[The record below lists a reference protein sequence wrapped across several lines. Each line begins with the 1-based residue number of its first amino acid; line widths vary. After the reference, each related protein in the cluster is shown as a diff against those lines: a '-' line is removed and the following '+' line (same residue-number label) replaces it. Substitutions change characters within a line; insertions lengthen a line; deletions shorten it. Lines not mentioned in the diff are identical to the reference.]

1 MFFLFLLCFRSCP
14 SRVFLIT
21 FDLLCALSSRTSRGF
36 HPSTFDGEMQLFALL
51 SFLGGAS
58 ALIASPLAAHATQQ
72 RVAVS
77 PMMACNGG
85 KGGRGGEGPPLD
97 KMRRGRVKALIQAV
111 RGLPLAPHRT

>member
-1 MFFLFLLCFRSCP
+1 
-14 SRVFLIT
+14 
-21 FDLLCALSSRTSRGF
+21 
-36 HPSTFDGEMQLFALL
+36 MQLFALL

-85 KGGRGGEGPPLD
+85 KGGRGGEGERE
-97 KMRRGRVKALIQAV
+97 RRETLGFGSGIGVPKVAR
-111 RGLPLAPHRT
+111 

>member
-1 MFFLFLLCFRSCP
+1 
-14 SRVFLIT
+14 
-21 FDLLCALSSRTSRGF
+21 
-36 HPSTFDGEMQLFALL
+36 MQLFALL
-51 SFLGGAS
+51 SFLGGAT

-111 RGLPLAPHRT
+111 RRLPLAPHRA